1 VKAPNGNGP
10 AEGTR
15 VAALVPARGW
25 AELVAVPAAN
35 TAVVP
40 DDVTLEAAATLPTA
54 ALTVIRAFDVAGSL
68 LGKTILVTGGSG
80 GVGQF
85 AIQLGRLAGATVVA
99 VSSRREQ
106 WAHLRQLGAKELVPV
121 IDETNDRFDFVL
133 ESAGGGSL
141 AAAIARVARGGGI
154 VTIGNSSEEET
165 TFNARTLYA
174 KGGAWIYG
182 LLIFD
187 EIERRRVGGHDL
199 ERVLALLQRGEL
211 TAPIEL
217 RRSWTDLPSV
227 LDGFE
232 RRTFAGKAVVTV
244 T

>member
-1 VKAPNGNGP
+1 
-10 AEGTR
+10 
-15 VAALVPARGW
+15 
-25 AELVAVPAAN
+25 
-35 TAVVP
+35 
-40 DDVTLEAAATLPTA
+40 
-54 ALTVIRAFDVAGSL
+54 
-68 LGKTILVTGGSG
+68 
-80 GVGQF
+80 
-85 AIQLGRLAGATVVA
+85 LAGATVVA

-106 WAHLRQLGAKELVPV
+106 WDHLRQLGANELVPA
-121 IDETNDRFDFVL
+121 IDETNDRFDFIL
-133 ESAGGGSL
+133 ESAGGSLL

-174 KGGAWIYG
+174 MGGAWIYG

-187 EIERRRVGGHDL
+187 EIERRRVGGRDL
-199 ERVLALLQRGEL
+199 ERVLALIQRGKL
-211 TAPIEL
+211 AAPIEL

-227 LDGFE
+227 LDEFE